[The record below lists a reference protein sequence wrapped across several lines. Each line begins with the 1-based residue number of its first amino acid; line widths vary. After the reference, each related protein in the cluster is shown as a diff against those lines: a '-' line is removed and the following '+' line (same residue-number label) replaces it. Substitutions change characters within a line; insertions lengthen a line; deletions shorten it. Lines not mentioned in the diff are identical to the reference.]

1 MRIIK
6 TGVRPE
12 GGVRSNGWLG
22 VKAGPRIQFPFREK
36 FCQIRGFV
44 SRTLIWMA
52 ALVGRFA

>member
-1 MRIIK
+1 MQIIK

-22 VKAGPRIQFPFREK
+22 VTTGPLFQLSFRET
-36 FCQIRGFV
+36 FYQIRVIV
-44 SRTLIWMA
+44 SRSLIWLA